1 MAELKYIF
9 AQPDYV
15 EGIDKDNPIYI
26 YHLVDDPLSE
36 SDVTEDL
43 MGNGNIILTLFD
55 ETVLTNS
62 QIKVFLNPFNGSL
75 KSMPLSDIVFTLD
88 IIVPNLYWKLNGMGQ
103 IRPYRIADE
112 FTQLVDGQKVAGMGE
127 VNITNFKAYKVNA
140 TYSGL
145 TLFIEVNSS
154 TLKGV

>member
-1 MAELKYIF
+1 MKLLSLLLESKNIS
-9 AQPDYV
+9 
-15 EGIDKDNPIYI
+15 KYI

-62 QIKVFLNPFNGSL
+62 QVKVFLNPFNGSL

-112 FTQLVDGQKVAGMGE
+112 FAQLVDGQKIGIGE
-127 VNITNFKAYKVNA
+127 ANITNFKAYKVNA

-154 TLKGV
+154 TTKGLR

>member
-1 MAELKYIF
+1 MLLGSQNISK
-9 AQPDYV
+9 
-15 EGIDKDNPIYI
+15 YI

-62 QIKVFLNPFNGSL
+62 QVKVFLNPFNGSL

-112 FTQLVDGQKVAGMGE
+112 FAQLVDGQKVAGMGE

-154 TLKGV
+154 TTKGLR

>member
-1 MAELKYIF
+1 MLSSQNILK
-9 AQPDYV
+9 
-15 EGIDKDNPIYI
+15 YI

-43 MGNGNIILTLFD
+43 MVNGNIILTLFD

-62 QIKVFLNPFNGSL
+62 QVKVFLNPFNGSL

-112 FTQLVDGQKVAGMGE
+112 FAQLVDGKKIGIGE
-127 VNITNFKAYKVNA
+127 ANVTNFKAYKVNA

-154 TLKGV
+154 TTKGLR

>member
-1 MAELKYIF
+1 MLGSQNILK
-9 AQPDYV
+9 
-15 EGIDKDNPIYI
+15 YI

-43 MGNGNIILTLFD
+43 MSNGNIILTLFD

-62 QIKVFLNPFNGSL
+62 QVKLFLNPFNGSL

-88 IIVPNLYWKLNGMGQ
+88 IVVPNLYWKLNGMGQ
-103 IRPYRIADE
+103 LRPYRIADE
-112 FTQLVDGQKVAGMGE
+112 FAQLVDGQKVAGLGE
-127 VNITNFKAYKVNA
+127 VNITNFKAYKINA

-154 TLKGV
+154 TLKGLR

>member
-1 MAELKYIF
+1 
-9 AQPDYV
+9 
-15 EGIDKDNPIYI
+15 
-26 YHLVDDPLSE
+26 
-36 SDVTEDL
+36 

-62 QIKVFLNPFNGSL
+62 QVKVFLKPVNGAL

-112 FTQLVDGQKVAGMGE
+112 FAQLVDGQKIGIGE
-127 VNITNFKAYKVNA
+127 ANITNFKAYKVNA

-154 TLKGV
+154 TTKGLR

>member
-1 MAELKYIF
+1 MLSSQNILK
-9 AQPDYV
+9 
-15 EGIDKDNPIYI
+15 YI

-43 MGNGNIILTLFD
+43 MVNGNIILTLFD

-62 QIKVFLNPFNGSL
+62 QVKVFLNPFNGSL

-88 IIVPNLYWKLNGMGQ
+88 IIVPNIYWKLNGMGQ

-112 FTQLVDGQKVAGMGE
+112 FAQLVDGKKIGIGE
-127 VNITNFKAYKVNA
+127 ANVTNFKAYKVNA

-154 TLKGV
+154 TTKGLR

>member
-1 MAELKYIF
+1 MKLLSLLLESKNIS
-9 AQPDYV
+9 
-15 EGIDKDNPIYI
+15 KYI

-43 MGNGNIILTLFD
+43 MVNGNIILTLFD

-62 QIKVFLNPFNGSL
+62 QVKVFLNPFNGSL

-112 FTQLVDGQKVAGMGE
+112 FAQLVDGQKVAGIGE

>member
-1 MAELKYIF
+1 MKLLSLLLESKNIS
-9 AQPDYV
+9 
-15 EGIDKDNPIYI
+15 KYI

-43 MGNGNIILTLFD
+43 MVNGNIILTLFD

-62 QIKVFLNPFNGSL
+62 QVKVFLNPFNGSL

-112 FTQLVDGQKVAGMGE
+112 FAQLVDGQKVAGIGE
-127 VNITNFKAYKVNA
+127 VNITNFKAYKVNT

>member
-1 MAELKYIF
+1 MLLGSQNISK
-9 AQPDYV
+9 
-15 EGIDKDNPIYI
+15 YI

-62 QIKVFLNPFNGSL
+62 QVKVFLNPFNGSL

-112 FTQLVDGQKVAGMGE
+112 FAQLVDGQKIGIGE
-127 VNITNFKAYKVNA
+127 ANITNFKAYKVNA

-154 TLKGV
+154 TTKGLR

>member
-1 MAELKYIF
+1 MKLLSLLLESKNIS
-9 AQPDYV
+9 
-15 EGIDKDNPIYI
+15 KYI

-62 QIKVFLNPFNGSL
+62 QVKVFLNPFNGSL

-112 FTQLVDGQKVAGMGE
+112 FAQLVDGQKVAGMGE

>member
-1 MAELKYIF
+1 MKLLSLLLESKNIS
-9 AQPDYV
+9 
-15 EGIDKDNPIYI
+15 KYI

-62 QIKVFLNPFNGSL
+62 QVKVFLNPFNGSL
-75 KSMPLSDIVFTLD
+75 KSMPTSDIVFTLD

-103 IRPYRIADE
+103 IHPYRIADE
-112 FTQLVDGQKVAGMGE
+112 FAQLVDGQKVAGMGE

-154 TLKGV
+154 TTKGLR

>member
-1 MAELKYIF
+1 MLLGSQNISK
-9 AQPDYV
+9 
-15 EGIDKDNPIYI
+15 YI

-112 FTQLVDGQKVAGMGE
+112 FAQLVDGQKVAGMGE

>member
-1 MAELKYIF
+1 M
-9 AQPDYV
+9 
-15 EGIDKDNPIYI
+15 
-26 YHLVDDPLSE
+26 SE

-62 QIKVFLNPFNGSL
+62 QVKVFLNPFNGSL

-112 FTQLVDGQKVAGMGE
+112 FAQLVDGQKVAGMGE
-127 VNITNFKAYKVNA
+127 VNITNFKAYKVNT

-154 TLKGV
+154 TTKGLR

>member
-1 MAELKYIF
+1 MLLGSQNISK
-9 AQPDYV
+9 
-15 EGIDKDNPIYI
+15 YI

-62 QIKVFLNPFNGSL
+62 QVKVFLNPFNGSL

-112 FTQLVDGQKVAGMGE
+112 FAQLVDGKKIGIGE
-127 VNITNFKAYKVNA
+127 ANVTNFKAYKVNA

-154 TLKGV
+154 TTKGLR

>member
-1 MAELKYIF
+1 MLLLSSKNIS
-9 AQPDYV
+9 
-15 EGIDKDNPIYI
+15 KYI

-62 QIKVFLNPFNGSL
+62 QVKVFLNPFNGSL

-88 IIVPNLYWKLNGMGQ
+88 ILNGMGQ

-112 FTQLVDGQKVAGMGE
+112 FAQLVDGQKVAGIGE
-127 VNITNFKAYKVNA
+127 VNITNFKAYKVNT

>member
-1 MAELKYIF
+1 MLLLSSKNIS
-9 AQPDYV
+9 
-15 EGIDKDNPIYI
+15 KYI

-62 QIKVFLNPFNGSL
+62 QVKVFLNPFNGSL

-112 FTQLVDGQKVAGMGE
+112 FAQLVDGQKVAGIGE
-127 VNITNFKAYKVNA
+127 VNITNFKAYKVNT

>member
-1 MAELKYIF
+1 VKLLSLLLESKNIS
-9 AQPDYV
+9 
-15 EGIDKDNPIYI
+15 KYI

-62 QIKVFLNPFNGSL
+62 QVKVFLNPFNGSL
-75 KSMPLSDIVFTLD
+75 KSMPTSDIVFTLD

-112 FTQLVDGQKVAGMGE
+112 FAQLVDGQKVAGMGE
-127 VNITNFKAYKVNA
+127 VNITNFKAYKVNT

-154 TLKGV
+154 TTKGLR

>member
-1 MAELKYIF
+1 MLLESKNIS
-9 AQPDYV
+9 
-15 EGIDKDNPIYI
+15 KYI

-36 SDVTEDL
+36 LDVTEDL
-43 MGNGNIILTLFD
+43 MANGNIILTLFD

-62 QIKVFLNPFNGSL
+62 QVKVFLNPFNGSL

-112 FTQLVDGQKVAGMGE
+112 FAQLVDGQKVAGMGE

-154 TLKGV
+154 TLKGLR

>member
-1 MAELKYIF
+1 MKLLSLLLESKNIS
-9 AQPDYV
+9 
-15 EGIDKDNPIYI
+15 KYI

-62 QIKVFLNPFNGSL
+62 QVKVFLNPFNGSL
-75 KSMPLSDIVFTLD
+75 KSMPTSDIVFTLD

-112 FTQLVDGQKVAGMGE
+112 FAQLVDGQKVAGMGE
-127 VNITNFKAYKVNA
+127 VNITNFKAYKVNT

-154 TLKGV
+154 TTKGLR

>member
-1 MAELKYIF
+1 MLLGSQNISK
-9 AQPDYV
+9 
-15 EGIDKDNPIYI
+15 YI

-62 QIKVFLNPFNGSL
+62 QVKVFLNPFNGSL

-112 FTQLVDGQKVAGMGE
+112 FAQLVDGQKVAGMGE

>member
-1 MAELKYIF
+1 MKLLSLLLESKNIS
-9 AQPDYV
+9 
-15 EGIDKDNPIYI
+15 KYI

-62 QIKVFLNPFNGSL
+62 QVKVFLNPFNGSL
-75 KSMPLSDIVFTLD
+75 KSMPTSDIVFTLD

-112 FTQLVDGQKVAGMGE
+112 FAQLVDGQKVAGMGE

>member
-1 MAELKYIF
+1 MKLLSLLLGSQNISK
-9 AQPDYV
+9 
-15 EGIDKDNPIYI
+15 YI

-43 MGNGNIILTLFD
+43 MVNGNIILTLFD

-62 QIKVFLNPFNGSL
+62 QVKVFLNPFNGSL

-103 IRPYRIADE
+103 LRPYRISDE
-112 FTQLVDGQKVAGMGE
+112 FAQLVDGQKVAGLGE
-127 VNITNFKAYKVNA
+127 VNITNFKAYKVNE

-154 TLKGV
+154 TLKGLR

>member
-1 MAELKYIF
+1 LLLGSQNISK
-9 AQPDYV
+9 
-15 EGIDKDNPIYI
+15 YI

-112 FTQLVDGQKVAGMGE
+112 FAQLVDGQKVAGMGE

>member
-1 MAELKYIF
+1 MLSSQNILK
-9 AQPDYV
+9 
-15 EGIDKDNPIYI
+15 YI

-43 MGNGNIILTLFD
+43 MVNGNIILTLFD

-62 QIKVFLNPFNGSL
+62 QVKVFLNPFNGSL

-112 FTQLVDGQKVAGMGE
+112 FAQLVDGQKVAGIGE
-127 VNITNFKAYKVNA
+127 VNITNFKAYKVNT

>member
-1 MAELKYIF
+1 VKLLSLLLGSQNISK
-9 AQPDYV
+9 
-15 EGIDKDNPIYI
+15 YI

-43 MGNGNIILTLFD
+43 MVNGNIILTLFD

-62 QIKVFLNPFNGSL
+62 QVKVFLNPFNGSL

-103 IRPYRIADE
+103 LRPYRISDE
-112 FTQLVDGQKVAGMGE
+112 
-127 VNITNFKAYKVNA
+127 Y
-140 TYSGL
+140 Y
-145 TLFIEVNSS
+145 
-154 TLKGV
+154 

>member
-1 MAELKYIF
+1 MKLLSLLLESKNIS
-9 AQPDYV
+9 
-15 EGIDKDNPIYI
+15 KYI

-112 FTQLVDGQKVAGMGE
+112 FAQLVDGQKVAGMGE